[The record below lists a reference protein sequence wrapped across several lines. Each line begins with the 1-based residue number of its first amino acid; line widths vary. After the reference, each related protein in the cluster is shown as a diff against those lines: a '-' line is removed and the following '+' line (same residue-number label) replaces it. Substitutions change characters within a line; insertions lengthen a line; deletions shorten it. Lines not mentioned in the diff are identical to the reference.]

1 MAGEYDCLK
10 LENQLCFPLYVCS
23 KEIIRKYRPYLD
35 PLGLTYT
42 QYITMMALWE
52 KDSISVMDLGKELHL
67 DSGTLTP
74 LLRKLEEKG
83 LIKRER
89 DPSDERS
96 LIVTVTDE
104 GLKLKDEA
112 KNIPASIG
120 SCLNISVNDAI
131 ALHDIL
137 KRLMS
142 SFDS

>member
-23 KEIIRKYRPYLD
+23 KEIIRKYHPYLD

-52 KDSISVMDLGKELHL
+52 KDDISVMDLGKELHL

-83 LIKRER
+83 LVRRER
-89 DPSDERS
+89 DPSDERI
-96 LIVTVTDE
+96 LIVTVTDD

-112 KNIPASIG
+112 KNVPASIG

-131 ALHDIL
+131 SLHDIL
-137 KRLMS
+137 RRLMS
-142 SFDS
+142 SF